1 MRITKDKLL
10 RLAKKA
16 TASDLL
22 TCMVLW
28 AHSKAGIVSGVDQ
41 DTLSA
46 SVGLSTRTLQRSLDN
61 LRRKGLVLRVGA
73 HNPGP
78 KAMDLLD
85 LSRPNLDWVE
95 LAKGMGVPASRPTT
109 AEEFNDAF
117 ARSLTEP
124 GPYLIEVVI

>member
-1 MRITKDKLL
+1 MTTVIFANRKYAI
-10 RLAKKA
+10 
-16 TASDLL
+16 
-22 TCMVLW
+22 
-28 AHSKAGIVSGVDQ
+28 
-41 DTLSA
+41 
-46 SVGLSTRTLQRSLDN
+46 LQIEL
-61 LRRKGLVLRVGA
+61 LRVGA